1 MKNKVIPTII
11 AQLKERFNK
20 GEEDEIKGGDTA
32 IQNQEGDD
40 SDDDEID
47 DANKI
52 ENQEMNWDSWP
63 IFSFSSQ
70 LYCIYYVFNLHYDL
84 LFGLAYFLY

>member
-1 MKNKVIPTII
+1 MIPTII

-20 GEEDEIKGGDTA
+20 GEDDDMKGGDGA

-52 ENQEMNWDSWP
+52 DN
-63 IFSFSSQ
+63 
-70 LYCIYYVFNLHYDL
+70 
-84 LFGLAYFLY
+84 

>member
-1 MKNKVIPTII
+1 M
-11 AQLKERFNK
+11 
-20 GEEDEIKGGDTA
+20 KGGDGA

-52 ENQEMNWDSWP
+52 DNQDMN
-63 IFSFSSQ
+63 
-70 LYCIYYVFNLHYDL
+70 
-84 LFGLAYFLY
+84 

>member
-20 GEEDEIKGGDTA
+20 GEEDEIKGDTA

-63 IFSFSSQ
+63 I
-70 LYCIYYVFNLHYDL
+70 LINHFN
-84 LFGLAYFLY
+84 

>member
-1 MKNKVIPTII
+1 MIQQKNFDPDELKNKVIPTII
-11 AQLKERFNK
+11 AQLKERYNK
-20 GEEDEIKGGDTA
+20 GEEDEMKGTDGN

-52 ENQEMNWDSWP
+52 EDQEMK
-63 IFSFSSQ
+63 
-70 LYCIYYVFNLHYDL
+70 
-84 LFGLAYFLY
+84 